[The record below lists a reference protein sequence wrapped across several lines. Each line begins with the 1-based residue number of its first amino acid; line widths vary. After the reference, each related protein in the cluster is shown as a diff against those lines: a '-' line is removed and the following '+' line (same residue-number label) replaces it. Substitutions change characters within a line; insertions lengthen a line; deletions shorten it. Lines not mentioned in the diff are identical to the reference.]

1 MVNVKKYNL
10 QGEELASIEIDEKDL
25 KLEMHSLLVKDY
37 LMAIRRNQRQWSA
50 NTRGRSEIRGS
61 NKKPHPQKGTG
72 NARQGSLKVAQFRG
86 GATVFGPKPKFDQ
99 HVRIN
104 QKERRA
110 AIQHLLSLKIVE
122 GNLIALNLGGLKGA
136 KTKTVAQFL
145 NKVGLKGKGILFL
158 GSATDKSKGECE
170 QFIKSMRNIPKARF
184 LPYQVVSGYDV
195 IATQEIIILDTAL
208 DGLLSQISG
217 GKAHE

>member
-1 MVNVKKYNL
+1 MANVKKYNL
-10 QGEELASIEIDEKDL
+10 QGEELASIEIDEKNL

-110 AIQHLLSLKIVE
+110 AIQHLLSLKIVG
-122 GNLIALNLGGLKGA
+122 GNLIALNLAGLKEA

-145 NKVGLKGKGILFL
+145 SKVGLRGKGILFL
-158 GSATDKSKGECE
+158 GSATDTSKAECE
-170 QFIKSMRNIPKARF
+170 QFVKSMRNIPRTRF
-184 LPYQVVSGYDV
+184 LPYQAVSGYDV
-195 IATQEIIILDTAL
+195 IANQEIIILDTAL

-217 GKAHE
+217 GKAT